1 MSGYGRDRG
10 RDDRDRGR
18 REYDDRRG
26 GGDRDRSRSQYDD
39 RRRDGGGY
47 GRSYVFCIIYS
58 NLFQVVAVEVAE
70 VAVGVTVVADGAEEE
85 AAAVD
90 EADSVASVIVLSP
103 LIGIDWTAPDD
114 VKLKRQKQ

>member
-18 REYDDRRG
+18 RDYDDRRG

-47 GRSYVFCIIYS
+47 GMLTFLFVLLLIIHSRWWPRRWQRSR
-58 NLFQVVAVEVAE
+58 
-70 VAVGVTVVADGAEEE
+70 
-85 AAAVD
+85 
-90 EADSVASVIVLSP
+90 
-103 LIGIDWTAPDD
+103 W
-114 VKLKRQKQ
+114 R

>member
-47 GRSYVFCIIYS
+47 GRSYVFLY
-58 NLFQVVAVEVAE
+58 NL
-70 VAVGVTVVADGAEEE
+70 
-85 AAAVD
+85 
-90 EADSVASVIVLSP
+90 
-103 LIGIDWTAPDD
+103 
-114 VKLKRQKQ
+114 